1 MKLMFFSFEW
11 RILFHLFILLSLFPL
26 HQFFQTAAWK
36 GQIVAKEATSKSVAD
51 ALQAFLRSYQN
62 TNSILWLG
70 RNKKKGGVQKR
81 PRQKG
86 ACSKT
91 TK

>member
-1 MKLMFFSFEW
+1 MFSFGW

-26 HQFFQTAAWK
+26 HQFFQTATWK
-36 GQIVAKEATSKSVAD
+36 GQIVAKEAKSKPVAD

-62 TNSILWLG
+62 TNSILWTG
-70 RNKKKGGVQKR
+70 RNEKKRGGVEETKAKSVR
-81 PRQKG
+81 
-86 ACSKT
+86 SKT